1 MSGYWVYVVYLVTFT
16 QGNGASNLSIVLIA
30 RPLAAL
36 VLKSGLIDLRGPP
49 RCRHDLS
56 AWSHYAFPMKV
67 HRPSESPLD
76 LRVSRIISPTMD
88 TTRTPRILTH
98 DERKA
103 ADAAFAGRPLNPTWS
118 EAAKRVYE
126 GLIHAL
132 PSLPDEPLVGQDEN
146 NPSNHVQAESPVTA
160 PTVEEPRPEQSVTV
174 ENQLEPVTDV
184 SAKQLTANRQ
194 QAIQAGLLIDVS
206 TVAQKLGLTFPVTVT
221 KPLWEIGIAPSE
233 SISDEEKSQR
243 LRDVLMAFRL
253 RIASQT
259 TLSPLIDFPAMLAL
273 PPGEVPQPVP
283 LFALI
288 QPDEQNRAVATLLL
302 PNEVSATIIPMN

>member
-1 MSGYWVYVVYLVTFT
+1 
-16 QGNGASNLSIVLIA
+16 
-30 RPLAAL
+30 
-36 VLKSGLIDLRGPP
+36 
-49 RCRHDLS
+49 
-56 AWSHYAFPMKV
+56 
-67 HRPSESPLD
+67 
-76 LRVSRIISPTMD
+76 MD
-88 TTRTPRILTH
+88 TTHTPRSLTH

-103 ADAAFAGRPLNPTWS
+103 AEAAFARRPVNPAWS
-118 EAAKRVYE
+118 ESAKRVYA
-126 GLIHAL
+126 GLIEAL
-132 PSLPDEPLVGQDEN
+132 PTLPLPEKPIVEADQN
-146 NPSNHVQAESPVTA
+146 SSNTQHQAESGVTI
-160 PTVEEPRPEQSVTV
+160 PTVEEPELTPAALSENATEPQKV
-174 ENQLEPVTDV
+174 E
-184 SAKQLTANRQ
+184 SAQQLTANRQ

-206 TVAQKLGLTFPVTVT
+206 TDAQKLGLTFPVTVT

-233 SISDEEKSQR
+233 LISDEEKAQR

-259 TLSPLIDFPAMLAL
+259 TLSPLIDFPAMLSM

>member
-1 MSGYWVYVVYLVTFT
+1 ML
-16 QGNGASNLSIVLIA
+16 
-30 RPLAAL
+30 
-36 VLKSGLIDLRGPP
+36 
-49 RCRHDLS
+49 
-56 AWSHYAFPMKV
+56 
-67 HRPSESPLD
+67 
-76 LRVSRIISPTMD
+76 VSRIISPTMD

-103 ADAAFAGRPLNPTWS
+103 ADAAFAGRPLNPAWS
-118 EAAKRVYE
+118 EAAKQVYE

-132 PSLPDEPLVGQDEN
+132 PSLPDGPIVGRDEN
-146 NPSNHVQAESPVTA
+146 SPSNHVQAESPVTV
-160 PTVEEPRPEQSVTV
+160 PTVEEPKPDQSVTF

-206 TVAQKLGLTFPVTVT
+206 TDAQKLGLTFPVTVT

-233 SISDEEKSQR
+233 SISDEEKAQR

-259 TLSPLIDFPAMLAL
+259 TLSPLIDFPAMLSM

-288 QPDEQNRAVATLLL
+288 QPDEQNRASATLLL

>member
-1 MSGYWVYVVYLVTFT
+1 
-16 QGNGASNLSIVLIA
+16 
-30 RPLAAL
+30 
-36 VLKSGLIDLRGPP
+36 
-49 RCRHDLS
+49 
-56 AWSHYAFPMKV
+56 
-67 HRPSESPLD
+67 
-76 LRVSRIISPTMD
+76 MD

-132 PSLPDEPLVGQDEN
+132 PTLPDEPIVGREENSPAKQVQRESEVPTPTTDE
-146 NPSNHVQAESPVTA
+146 PK
-160 PTVEEPRPEQSVTV
+160 
-174 ENQLEPVTDV
+174 LEHPAISEDTQQPVTDV

-233 SISDEEKSQR
+233 SISDEEKAQR

>member
-1 MSGYWVYVVYLVTFT
+1 MVGE
-16 QGNGASNLSIVLIA
+16 SNLKNSSIVL
-30 RPLAAL
+30 LAEL
-36 VLKSGLIDLRGPP
+36 DLEHTWTCLQLR
-49 RCRHDLS
+49 RHDLS
-56 AWSHYAFPMKV
+56 ALIYYVFPTKV
-67 HRPSESPLD
+67 HHQFESPLD
-76 LRVSRIISPTMD
+76 LLVSRIIFPTMD

-132 PSLPDEPLVGQDEN
+132 PSVPDEPIVGRDEN
-146 NPSNHVQAESPVTA
+146 SPSNHVQAESPVTV
-160 PTVEEPRPEQSVTV
+160 PTVEEPRPEQPVTS
-174 ENQLEPVTDV
+174 ENQLEPLADV

-194 QAIQAGLLIDVS
+194 QAIQAGFLIDVS
-206 TVAQKLGLTFPVTVT
+206 TDAQKLGLTFPVTVT

-233 SISDEEKSQR
+233 SISDEEKAQR

-259 TLSPLIDFPAMLAL
+259 TLSPLIDFPAMLSM

>member
-1 MSGYWVYVVYLVTFT
+1 
-16 QGNGASNLSIVLIA
+16 
-30 RPLAAL
+30 
-36 VLKSGLIDLRGPP
+36 
-49 RCRHDLS
+49 
-56 AWSHYAFPMKV
+56 
-67 HRPSESPLD
+67 
-76 LRVSRIISPTMD
+76 MD
-88 TTRTPRILTH
+88 TTRTPRTLTH

-132 PSLPDEPLVGQDEN
+132 PTLPNEPIVGRDEN
-146 NPSNHVQAESPVTA
+146 SPSDQVETESAVTL
-160 PTVEEPRPEQSVTV
+160 PTAEEPK
-174 ENQLEPVTDV
+174 LEHPATSEKTEESLTDV
-184 SAKQLTANRQ
+184 LAKQLIANRQ

-206 TVAQKLGLTFPVTVT
+206 TDAQKLGLTFPVTVT

-233 SISDEEKSQR
+233 SISEEEKAQR

-273 PPGEVPQPVP
+273 PPSEVPQPVP

-288 QPDEQNRAVATLLL
+288 QQDEQNRAVATLLL